1 MFTEKDI
8 YSALDL
14 IRRICENQTECLGC
28 PFYSDH
34 MGVSECLVNNDNV
47 YDAPCNWELVPPPEP
62 TNWRPFM

>member
-14 IRRICENQTECLGC
+14 IRRICENQAQCLGC
-28 PFYSDH
+28 PFYSEA
-34 MGVSECLVNNDNV
+34 GECLVNNDNV

-62 TNWRPFM
+62 SKWHPFM

>member
-14 IRRICENQTECLGC
+14 IRRICENQTDCLDC

-34 MGVSECLVNNDNV
+34 RDECLVNNHNI
-47 YDAPCNWELVPPPEP
+47 YDTPCQWKLVPPPEP
-62 TNWRPFM
+62 TNWRPFEI